1 MSSWREQIM
10 SREGSDKMKWI
21 KRVLCLTLAFTMII
35 TALPTVNITETV
47 YAKEGNNGD
56 GGGAQGANGKRH
68 GGATESKQGYRIYLM
83 TKSKKTVSKVYDCYF
98 NFASVSVGHYER
110 DTRLGNKDAT
120 KVKEITPQLQKYFE
134 IPKAF
139 YYSNG
144 SFHGNGAAF
153 KKWASK
159 HKRYYSK
166 KERKWKA
173 AISRNI
179 DYFAKWVVGKKAY
192 SKAMAKAGD
201 EPVYVVVEP
210 LAWHSVLPNRAS
222 KLNGQTILATGYEY
236 LNFNAQHGFGSN
248 TRTKILDNF
257 ILQYCMVLKKNE
269 LGLTKVDTHKKNL
282 PYVTK
287 SGLGKKGLSLHLYS
301 LTPEKD
307 AIDSTCTYDE
317 NYDSHYKPEKA
328 PNKVTG
334 TADEKEKKKEAYK
347 VTIVKTYRVKKIN
360 LDGDVKYIDK
370 GTFVRKNNPEIIRIE
385 NEPTSKIQ
393 YHVIGYQTTDKV
405 KKSIDALKWK
415 SIMKNKKLVGNATQS
430 KLALKP
436 NNNKVVTQVTL
447 HRKVEKKKDS
457 KTGKTT
463 KRKQKYNEIVLYVLL
478 QKEQKEKPISGDY
491 TLKQSQISKKVDL
504 YQTEKGKNI
513 LKNHSFV
520 WDSSALNDA
529 CGGHTYYCGGEYCS
543 GHTYYCSW
551 SLADTSLNL
560 AIMNARYRA
569 DEYKYNIAYKAWDD
583 EWTDES
589 VSGNRRTLSS
599 YSFNSQNL
607 SNIGGG
613 THRFEHYYL
622 VFHRGKDA
630 LCLAKWKNASEG
642 ISTKSLE
649 KLDAFYSA
657 NQSRGLRRKVDFK
670 GKISAKFIDNSSDIY
685 TSSSGS
691 EGCHDSDVADSPIPF
706 IAGIEIA
713 YLTFSGSRSGGS
725 SNNDIAEDTMRKP
738 GVHSGTHDGIT
749 YSSNTVSTATMAKSG
764 LKFSFFPY
772 IRMRYDSMS
781 AKDKEVYVLGEY
793 ARSLNFNSA
802 CQVIWDKTSKPNM
815 TIESLQWS
823 THSQALKNHE
833 VNSVLPGG
841 ATFTLR
847 ILSSSKKSKNNRQT
861 ITVKTFQPVLEKDGL
876 TQVKNTTLTNGLNY
890 SKFTRSAAEKNDE
903 KTTKNIVDALN
914 QLKVAQWQNRKDN
927 SDPFKG
933 VLVDSGSDI
942 SSLATGSKQAST
954 AKKYYFKAAKGKG
967 FINAHIVSTSEQ
979 FYTFT
984 ADYKGNIKMNGTTI
998 LTKGQGKSY
1007 IKKLKD
1013 EPNDS
1018 PKKIAWDINA
1028 KTLVLEKLCDALERN
1043 RGYDDDAAW
1052 AGSDGKWYNEAF
1064 DGITYEEITTKI
1076 ETGMIEPTERSSVL
1090 DPKLCPI
1097 NQGKSDF
1104 FSHFQTAGIKMNSY
1118 SNMYYNMDNMLGTFN
1133 GKDIYTEDLDKLYY
1147 TRPFYVPN
1155 VNVQDLH

>member
-1 MSSWREQIM
+1 MSK
-10 SREGSDKMKWI
+10 EGSDKMKWI
-21 KRVLCLTLAFTMII
+21 KRVLCLTLAFAMII
-35 TALPTVNITETV
+35 TALPTASITETV
-47 YAKEGNNGD
+47 YAKENSNGT
-56 GGGAQGANGKRH
+56 GGGTQGAGGNLH
-68 GGATESKQGYRIYLM
+68 GGPTESKQGYRIYIM
-83 TKSKKTVSKVYDCYF
+83 TKSKKTLSTVYDCYF
-98 NFASVSVGHYER
+98 GYNSVSVGHYER
-110 DTRLGNKDAT
+110 DTRLGSKDQ
-120 KVKEITPQLQKYFE
+120 KGGFNITPQIQKMFGV
-134 IPKAF
+134 PKAF
-139 YYSNG
+139 YYSGG
-144 SFHGNGAAF
+144 SFHGNGVAF
-153 KKWASK
+153 KKWAANHPKKKNGEKAK
-159 HKRYYSK
+159 HNNIYYFVQYVIG
-166 KERKWKA
+166 KEAYDKA
-173 AISRNI
+173 ENA
-179 DYFAKWVVGKKAY
+179 
-192 SKAMAKAGD
+192 AGD
-201 EPVYVVVEP
+201 EALYVVVEP

-236 LNFNAQHGFGSN
+236 LNFNAEHGFGSN
-248 TRTKILDNF
+248 TYTKILDNF
-257 ILQYCMVLKKNE
+257 ILQYCMVLKRNE

-370 GTFVRKNNPEIIRIE
+370 GTFVRKYNPSTIDIE
-385 NEPTSKIQ
+385 NEPKTKIQ

-415 SIMKNKKLVGNATQS
+415 SIMKNKKLVGNATKS
-430 KLALKP
+430 ATVKP
-436 NNNKVVTQVTL
+436 NNDAVVTTVTL
-447 HRKVEKKKDS
+447 HKKVEKQKNK
-457 KTGKTT
+457 KTGKTET
-463 KRKQKYNEIVLYVLL
+463 VKQKHDETVLYVLL
-478 QKEQKEKPISGDY
+478 QKEEKEKPISGDY

-504 YQTEKGKNI
+504 YKTEKGKNI
-513 LKNHSFV
+513 LKGHSFV

-529 CGGHTYYCGGEYCS
+529 CGGHTYFCGGKYCS
-543 GHTYYCSW
+543 GHIRHCSW

-583 EWTDES
+583 EWEDTL

-607 SNIGGG
+607 SNIDGG

-630 LCLAKWKNASEG
+630 LCLAKWKNTAAG
-642 ISTKSLE
+642 INTASLE
-649 KLDAFYSA
+649 KLDSFYSA
-657 NQSRGLRRKVDFK
+657 NQSKGLRRKVDFK
-670 GKISAKFIDNSSDIY
+670 GRISAKFIDNSDDIY

-691 EGCHDSDVADSPIPF
+691 EGCSDSDVADSPIPF

-725 SNNDIAEDTMRKP
+725 SNNDIEDETMTNP

-749 YSSNTVSTATMAKSG
+749 YGSNTVSTATMAKSG

-772 IRMRYDSMS
+772 IRMRYDSMG

-802 CQVIWDKTSKPNM
+802 CQVIWDKTAKPNM
-815 TIESLQWS
+815 TLESLQWS

-847 ILSSSKKSKNNRQT
+847 VLSSSKKAKNNRQT
-861 ITVKTFQPVLEKDGL
+861 ITVKTYQPVLEGDGL
-876 TQVKNTTLTNGLNY
+876 TQVKNTTLTNGLDY

-933 VLVDSGSDI
+933 ILVDSGTDI
-942 SSLATGSKQAST
+942 SSLATGSKHAST

-1007 IKKLKD
+1007 IKKLKN

-1018 PKKIAWDINA
+1018 PKKIALDINE

-1118 SNMYYNMDNMLGTFN
+1118 SDMYYNMDNMLGTFN

>member
-153 KKWASK
+153 KKWAAK

-166 KERKWKA
+166 KKKK
-173 AISRNI
+173 IVTSDYRNI
-179 DYFAKWVVGKKAY
+179 DKFVQWMVGKKAY
-192 SKAMAKAGD
+192 DKIMDKAGD

-236 LNFNAQHGFGSN
+236 LNFNAEHGFGSN
-248 TRTKILDNF
+248 TYTKILDNF
-257 ILQYCMVLKKNE
+257 ILQYCMVLKRNE

-370 GTFVRKNNPEIIRIE
+370 GTFVRKYNPSTIDIE
-385 NEPTSKIQ
+385 NEPKTKIQ

-415 SIMKNKKLVGNATQS
+415 STMKNKKLVGNATKS

-436 NNNKVVTQVTL
+436 NNKEVITKVKL
-447 HRKVEKKKDS
+447 HKKIEKQRDPKTHKKK
-457 KTGKTT
+457 TI
-463 KRKQKYNEIVLYVLL
+463 RHKYNEIVLYVLL

-504 YQTEKGKNI
+504 YKTEKGKDI

-529 CGGHTYYCGGEYCS
+529 CVGHTYFCGGKYCS
-543 GHTYYCSW
+543 GHIRHCSW

-569 DEYKYNIAYKAWDD
+569 DEYKYNIAYKAWND
-583 EWTDES
+583 EWEDTE
-589 VSGNRRTLSS
+589 V
-599 YSFNSQNL
+599 
-607 SNIGGG
+607 
-613 THRFEHYYL
+613 
-622 VFHRGKDA
+622 
-630 LCLAKWKNASEG
+630 
-642 ISTKSLE
+642 
-649 KLDAFYSA
+649 A
-657 NQSRGLRRKVDFK
+657 NQ
-670 GKISAKFIDNSSDIY
+670 
-685 TSSSGS
+685 
-691 EGCHDSDVADSPIPF
+691 C
-706 IAGIEIA
+706 
-713 YLTFSGSRSGGS
+713 
-725 SNNDIAEDTMRKP
+725 
-738 GVHSGTHDGIT
+738 
-749 YSSNTVSTATMAKSG
+749 
-764 LKFSFFPY
+764 
-772 IRMRYDSMS
+772 
-781 AKDKEVYVLGEY
+781 
-793 ARSLNFNSA
+793 
-802 CQVIWDKTSKPNM
+802 
-815 TIESLQWS
+815 
-823 THSQALKNHE
+823 
-833 VNSVLPGG
+833 
-841 ATFTLR
+841 
-847 ILSSSKKSKNNRQT
+847 
-861 ITVKTFQPVLEKDGL
+861 
-876 TQVKNTTLTNGLNY
+876 
-890 SKFTRSAAEKNDE
+890 
-903 KTTKNIVDALN
+903 
-914 QLKVAQWQNRKDN
+914 
-927 SDPFKG
+927 
-933 VLVDSGSDI
+933 
-942 SSLATGSKQAST
+942 
-954 AKKYYFKAAKGKG
+954 
-967 FINAHIVSTSEQ
+967 
-979 FYTFT
+979 
-984 ADYKGNIKMNGTTI
+984 
-998 LTKGQGKSY
+998 
-1007 IKKLKD
+1007 
-1013 EPNDS
+1013 
-1018 PKKIAWDINA
+1018 
-1028 KTLVLEKLCDALERN
+1028 
-1043 RGYDDDAAW
+1043 
-1052 AGSDGKWYNEAF
+1052 
-1064 DGITYEEITTKI
+1064 
-1076 ETGMIEPTERSSVL
+1076 
-1090 DPKLCPI
+1090 
-1097 NQGKSDF
+1097 
-1104 FSHFQTAGIKMNSY
+1104 
-1118 SNMYYNMDNMLGTFN
+1118 
-1133 GKDIYTEDLDKLYY
+1133 
-1147 TRPFYVPN
+1147 
-1155 VNVQDLH
+1155 